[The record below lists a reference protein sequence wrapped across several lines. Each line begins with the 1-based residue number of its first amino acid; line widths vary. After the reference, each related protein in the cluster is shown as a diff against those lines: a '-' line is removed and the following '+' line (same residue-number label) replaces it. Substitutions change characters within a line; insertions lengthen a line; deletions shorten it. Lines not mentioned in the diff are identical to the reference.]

1 MLEKFLKTAVE
12 MDAEMLEIDYKDGQ
26 ERVCAL
32 RGPTG
37 VSIGSVP
44 SNTRESEALFESI
57 EALRKR
63 KQVSIGGTK
72 WRVAVSEYESF
83 GQWAHRIKLT
93 KVTDTTPAPA
103 EGIARPQKRRR
114 RGPR

>member
-1 MLEKFLKTAVE
+1 VLEKFLKAAVE
-12 MDAEMLEIDYKDGQ
+12 LDAEMLEIDYKDGQ

-37 VSIGSVP
+37 VGIGTVP

-57 EALRKR
+57 EALRKK
-63 KQVSIGGTK
+63 KQVSIDGTK
-72 WRVAVSEYESF
+72 FRVSVSEYESF

-93 KVTDTTPAPA
+93 KVTDATPAPV
-103 EGIARPQKRRR
+103 EGNPRPSKRRR